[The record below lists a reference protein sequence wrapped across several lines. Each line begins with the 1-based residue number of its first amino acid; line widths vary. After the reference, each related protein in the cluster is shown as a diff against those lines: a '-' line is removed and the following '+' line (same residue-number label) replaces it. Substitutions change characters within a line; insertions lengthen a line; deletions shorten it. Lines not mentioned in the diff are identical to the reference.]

1 MEYDGKNGFKFSA
14 REIQLVT
21 ICNESIKTAKSLNFE
36 YSIKKNDTPTV
47 MKKLLLLLTIFSIGH
62 LSFGQN
68 NGPNKITP
76 QILQKLKADIE
87 KQVPIFRQKLSTQ
100 DFTADRIE
108 FSVDT
113 FRIEQL
119 VSKRMQIDYSTVGM
133 NTTVEEMAISYDKL
147 LNKYYNKLLKLLNT
161 EDKKTLINAQRSWLT
176 YRDAET
182 KLIGT
187 MTKEEYSGGG
197 TIQSTN
203 AVGAYADLI
212 VKRTIEIF
220 KYYDGIL
227 KDN

>member
-1 MEYDGKNGFKFSA
+1 MEHDGQNGFKFSA
-14 REIQLVT
+14 RKFQLVT
-21 ICNESIKTAKSLNFE
+21 IYNDSIKTAKSLNFE

-47 MKKLLLLLTIFSIGH
+47 MKKLLLLLIILSIGH
-62 LSFGQN
+62 MSFGQN
-68 NGPNKITP
+68 NGPKEITP

-100 DFTADRIE
+100 YFNTDQIE

-133 NTTVEEMAISYDKL
+133 NTTIEEMTIWYDKL
-147 LNKYYNKLLKLLNT
+147 LNKYYTKLLKRLNT
-161 EDKKTLINAQRSWLT
+161 EDKKTLVKAQRSWLT

-182 KLIGT
+182 ELIGT

>member
-1 MEYDGKNGFKFSA
+1 
-14 REIQLVT
+14 
-21 ICNESIKTAKSLNFE
+21 
-36 YSIKKNDTPTV
+36 

-203 AVGAYADLI
+203 AVGAHADLI